1 MSDNSPGTGGGSRI
15 PYAPKKVFSFEGL
28 VVLMNAVGS
37 IFIVF
42 IMAMICV
49 DIVSRFGFGHPISGV
64 TELTEIIIV
73 GVVFLQLAHAT
84 RLGKLTR
91 SDAAYG
97 VLMIRTPRAAHVLG
111 VIYDLASAFLLGVIA
126 WGTWPKFEIAWTK
139 GYYVGNVGVFTFPEW
154 PLWAL
159 VVIGSTVITIQFV
172 LLAIQHVRGFI
183 ANTPDI
189 AESGGH

>member
-1 MSDNSPGTGGGSRI
+1 MSDTAPVPPVNEAA
-15 PYAPKKVFSFEGL
+15 PYKPRRMLSFEGL

-37 IFIVF
+37 VFIVF

-49 DIVSRFGFGHPISGV
+49 DIVARFVFDHPISGV

-97 VLMIRTPRAAHVLG
+97 ILMTRTPRVGRTLG
-111 VIYDLASAFLLGVIA
+111 FIYDAASAFLLGVIA
-126 WGTWPKFEIAWTK
+126 WGTWPKFVTAWEQN
-139 GYYVGNVGVFTFPEW
+139 YYVGNVGVFTFPEW
-154 PLWAL
+154 PLWLL
-159 VVIGSTVITIQFV
+159 VIVGSTVITIQFA
-172 LLAIQHVRGFI
+172 LLAIGHVKGFI
-183 ANTPDI
+183 DGTSDRTQ
-189 AESGGH
+189 GGVY

>member
-1 MSDNSPGTGGGSRI
+1 
-15 PYAPKKVFSFEGL
+15 
-28 VVLMNAVGS
+28 MNAVGS

-49 DIVSRFGFGHPISGV
+49 DIVSRFAFAHPISGV

-91 SDAAYG
+91 SDAAIG
-97 VLMIRTPRAAHVLG
+97 ILMVRRPRFAHGLSFV
-111 VIYDLASAFLLGVIA
+111 YDAASAFLMGIIA
-126 WGTWPKFEIAWTK
+126 WGTWPKLVTAWTK
-139 GYYVGNVGVFTFPEW
+139 DYYVGNLGVFTFPEW

-159 VVIGSTVITIQFV
+159 VVVGSVILTIQFV
-172 LLAIQHVRGFI
+172 LLALDHVRGAI
-183 ANTPDI
+183 ANRTEDRK
-189 AESGGH
+189 STRLNSSH

>member
-1 MSDNSPGTGGGSRI
+1 MTINETGQEPENYR
-15 PYAPKKVFSFEGL
+15 PERYFSFEGL

-37 IFIVF
+37 MFIVV

-49 DIVSRFGFGHPISGV
+49 DIFSRFIFDHPISGV

-97 VLMIRTPRAAHVLG
+97 ILMRRRPRTAHGLSV
-111 VIYDLASAFLLGVIA
+111 VYDLSSSFLLGVIA
-126 WGTWPKFEIAWTK
+126 WGTWPKFVTAWELD
-139 GYYVGNVGVFTFPEW
+139 YYVGNVGVFTFPEW
-154 PLWAL
+154 PIWLL
-159 VVIGSTVITIQFV
+159 VIIGSTIISLQFF
-172 LLAIQHVRGFI
+172 LLAIQHIRAGLSQ
-183 ANTPDI
+183 TPPE
-189 AESGGH
+189 ASTGGQ